1 MSYELYMCIYGD
13 LQKTTKT
20 YLLWGSHS
28 KFWWPPNFTKFAVF
42 LAAPPCKSTISYYK
56 HISCFLTSWSWGL
69 GPSFLYIHEDW
80 EEEWLWVFD
89 NLKVPIW
96 PLIHIKITHYS
107 IELSKYMLVWTFNVT
122 PNLYVK
128 YSSQANSSARGVTNK
143 LQSSSRIIHKK

>member
-1 MSYELYMCIYGD
+1 MNCICVYMGICKI
-13 LQKTTKT
+13 LQKPTFFEVHTANFDDPPT
-20 YLLWGSHS
+20 SQNLRFFWRLPHANLLFPITNIFFVS
-28 KFWWPPNFTKFAVF
+28 
-42 LAAPPCKSTISYYK
+42 
-56 HISCFLTSWSWGL
+56 SWSCGL
-69 GPSFLYIHEDW
+69 GPSFLYIHKDW